1 MSIKG
6 NIRKIIILTT
16 WCLASA
22 GMLVLLIA
30 AINNRNG
37 KACKGYKIT
46 INGVGNQ
53 SFISAKAVENII
65 TDSGVEK
72 LDGKIISSFD
82 LKSIE
87 IKLKQ
92 NAWINN
98 AELFFDNNE
107 ILRVNITEREPVARI
122 FSNMETNFYMD
133 SSGMQLPIPAGLPV
147 KLPVFT
153 SYPYPGLKTLGAD
166 SILLNDIKALSCFI
180 LRDSFWM
187 AQIDQIDITG
197 DKTFELIPVVGNHVI
212 EFGNGSDFKIKFAR
226 LFIFYKEVLSKT
238 GFNKYT
244 KIDVQYKGQ
253 VIGTKKGSEISK
265 SDSIRFL
272 KEVGQLIRSAQQL
285 QSDTVKQQISKPLE
299 SNGRQDEASGDVE
312 FSGDSTK
319 AKRDAAK
326 SIKTGHGVLPVRGSN
341 KK

>member
-133 SSGMQLPIPAGLPV
+133 SSGM
-147 KLPVFT
+147 
-153 SYPYPGLKTLGAD
+153 
-166 SILLNDIKALSCFI
+166 
-180 LRDSFWM
+180 
-187 AQIDQIDITG
+187 
-197 DKTFELIPVVGNHVI
+197 
-212 EFGNGSDFKIKFAR
+212 
-226 LFIFYKEVLSKT
+226 
-238 GFNKYT
+238 
-244 KIDVQYKGQ
+244 
-253 VIGTKKGSEISK
+253 
-265 SDSIRFL
+265 
-272 KEVGQLIRSAQQL
+272 
-285 QSDTVKQQISKPLE
+285 
-299 SNGRQDEASGDVE
+299 
-312 FSGDSTK
+312 
-319 AKRDAAK
+319 
-326 SIKTGHGVLPVRGSN
+326 
-341 KK
+341 